1 MKYVYKLIL
10 VGFLLGYQGVSA
22 QFNTSFLQ
30 EGNASYYA
38 EKFHGRLTAS
48 GERFNMFDYT
58 AAHKELPFNTLL
70 KITNL
75 TNGKSVL
82 VRVNDRGPYSHNR
95 IIDLSKKAAQ
105 DLEML
110 DNGTSKVSIE
120 IVETPTK
127 EQLAT
132 LTTITSSLKVKP
144 LVVKKPVFV
153 TGNTYSMW
161 GTLKYPEGFGL
172 QIGSYTEIE
181 NAKGE
186 CRLLIAAGIED
197 VFIQSGWTSGVR
209 AFRVLVGAY
218 KDKENANPRIEELKK
233 LGYTPFVKKHF

>member
-10 VGFLLGYQGVSA
+10 VGFLLGYQGAFA
-22 QFNTSFLQ
+22 QFNSSFLQ
-30 EGNASYYA
+30 EGNASFYA

-75 TNGKSVL
+75 ANGKSVL
-82 VRVNDRGPYSHNR
+82 VRVNDRGPYSHDR

-110 DNGTSKVSIE
+110 DNGVSKVSIE
-120 IVETPTK
+120 VVETPTE

-132 LTTITSSLKVKP
+132 LTSITNTLKVKP
-144 LVVKKPVFV
+144 VTIKKPVFV

-172 QIGSYTEIE
+172 QIGSFTEIE
-181 NAKGE
+181 NAKRE
-186 CRLLIAAGIED
+186 CTLLIAAGVED
-197 VFIQSGWTSGVR
+197 VFIQSGWSSGVR
-209 AFRVLVGAY
+209 AFRVLVGSFKTREA
-218 KDKENANPRIEELKK
+218 ANPRIDELKK
-233 LGYTPFVKKHF
+233 LGYTPFVKRHF